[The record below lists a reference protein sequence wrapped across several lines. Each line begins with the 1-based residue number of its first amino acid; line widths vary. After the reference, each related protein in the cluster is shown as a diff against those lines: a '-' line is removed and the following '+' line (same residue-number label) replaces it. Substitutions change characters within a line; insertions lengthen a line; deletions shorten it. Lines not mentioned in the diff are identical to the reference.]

1 MDFGKVEYIAAT
13 SGNGSYKPRKA
24 LRLTLVGQ
32 GDEETLRHEGLAAL
46 RRKRII
52 RLTQEAMEQGVM
64 FTYEDLSG
72 LLLTS
77 LATLKRDV
85 HCLEKQGETV
95 ILKGRRKN
103 CGNNNGRKR

>member
-1 MDFGKVEYIAAT
+1 MDFGKVEYRAAG
-13 SGNGSYKPRKA
+13 SGNGRGKTRKA

-32 GDEETLRHEGLAAL
+32 GDEETLRQEGLAAL

-52 RLTQEAMEQGVM
+52 RLTKEAIAQGVM

-85 HCLEKQGETV
+85 HCLEQQGKTV
-95 ILKGRRKN
+95 TLKGRRKN
-103 CGNNNGRKR
+103 GV